1 MELYEDKKAPEGHA
15 PLDKGV
21 VALGWVS
28 LLNDAASEMIY
39 PLLPDF
45 VTRVLGAGP
54 AVLGLIEGVAEATAS
69 LAKLAAG
76 WWSDRVRRR
85 KPFVVLGYLVAA
97 VARPLIGVAAS
108 WAQVLAIR
116 FADRLGKG
124 LRTPPR
130 DALLAGMTSSK
141 NRGRAF
147 GLQRAMDNTGGFV
160 GPILAALIL
169 RFWIQEERTL
179 FLLALVPGLVAVLL
193 LVLKVPEKRQPVDSP
208 RGPLEK
214 SPGLSQPLRIAIA
227 IFGLFTLANSTDA
240 FLLLRARDCG
250 VPVWQL
256 PLLWAFFNGAKA
268 AVGVPGGALSDRIGR
283 VPTIT
288 LGWLIYALSYAGFAF
303 ASAPLQVWALF
314 GFYALFFAATE
325 GAERALI
332 ADLAGERARGRA
344 FGVFHAA
351 VGLAALPA
359 SILFGL
365 WWKLFGPRTAFLIG
379 MAISLAATAALFLL
393 RGRMLESKEPSPE

>member
-1 MELYEDKKAPEGHA
+1 MAKQRLNT
-15 PLDKGV
+15 GV
-21 VALGWVS
+21 VILGWVS
-28 LLNDAASEMIY
+28 FLNDAASEMIY

-54 AVLGLIEGVAEATAS
+54 AALGIIEGFAEATAS
-69 LAKLAAG
+69 LAKVAAG

-85 KPFVVLGYLVAA
+85 KPFVVAGYSIAA
-97 VARPLIGVAAS
+97 VARPLTGLATS

-116 FADRLGKG
+116 FSDRLGKG

-130 DALLAGMTSSK
+130 DALLASLAPSDG
-141 NRGRAF
+141 RGRAF
-147 GLQRAMDNTGGFV
+147 GLQRAMDNAGALV
-160 GPILAALIL
+160 GPILAALLL
-169 RFWIQEERTL
+169 RFWIAEERTL
-179 FLLALVPGLVAVLL
+179 FLLALLPGVLAVLL
-193 LVLKVPEKRQPVDSP
+193 LTTRIREKKAGAAEPAVSIEMSP
-208 RGPLEK
+208 HLPRSLWT
-214 SPGLSQPLRIAIA
+214 AIA
-227 IFGLFTLANSTDA
+227 IFSLFTLANSTDA

-283 VPTIT
+283 VPAIA
-288 LGWLIYALSYAGFAF
+288 LGWLIYAISYLGFAF
-303 ASAPLQVWALF
+303 AAKPVHAWLLF

-332 ADLAGERARGRA
+332 ADLAGGRTRGRA

-351 VGLAALPA
+351 VGLSALPA

-365 WWKLFGPRTAFLIG
+365 WWKYFGPRTAFLIG
-379 MAISLAATAALFLL
+379 AAISLAATCALLL
-393 RGRMLESKEPSPE
+393 FRGRMLASKESSQE